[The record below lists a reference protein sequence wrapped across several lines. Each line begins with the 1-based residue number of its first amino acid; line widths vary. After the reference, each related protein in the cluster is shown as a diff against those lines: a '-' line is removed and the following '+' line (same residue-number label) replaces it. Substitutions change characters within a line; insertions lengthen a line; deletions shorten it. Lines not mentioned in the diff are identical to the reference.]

1 MLCYVVLCYDML
13 DEVYSYDKSF
23 WNFHWYIKHRTIWLT
38 ISALVSWLY
47 IFQLSFLFFAICIF
61 AFKGVLT
68 FNPDY

>member
-47 IFQLSFLFFAICIF
+47 IFQ
-61 AFKGVLT
+61 
-68 FNPDY
+68 